1 MEWENTKENC
11 VPVRAGRSKAAL
23 QELADPAAEALEAK
37 RKELW
42 AQVAEYQG
50 DDPLEAW
57 QKYIKWMQEY
67 GVGGGKADLQKVLET
82 CTKELQR
89 LPRYN
94 NDIRF
99 LRIWIQYA
107 DCLPDPGDVFLY
119 LREKDIG
126 RDFALYYEAY
136 ATFFELRANFQSA
149 DAVYMDGVQR
159 GAKPLERLK
168 QKHTAFQQR
177 MAHRIKR
184 RIQDEQEL
192 GPTPVEPVALG
203 RGTRPL
209 AVVADDEFMGLGRG
223 DSENGPLPGYS
234 TMPQMNNL
242 KELKPYTVIRKE
254 NTDRAT
260 AWNQFSLLPGG
271 SMGPGM
277 GAGGGVAAM
286 HPLLAPASAA
296 AAQELDPLL
305 RSLAPPPAL
314 LRGSQPAALAA
325 LGLTAAPAAT
335 RASGLGG
342 AAAAAAPLPAAGLSG
357 PGKSAL
363 APQAFGTGKLV
374 QQPAAASAGVTA
386 APAPVSVTAAA
397 PPATAYKAAASAAAS
412 AAPTA
417 VPGPPPLHPVAAA
430 ALSAGTDVDA
440 SHFSYL
446 GLQDGTANEMSYEE
460 LRAQAWMRRNPPHK
474 RPASATSGPAAAVAA
489 PASTWS
495 QEAAAPAASLV
506 VAQRGMAGLIIP
518 DDDDDGENGPAVKAQ
533 KTAAA
538 GMAVGGSSR
547 RAFGQ
552 VLPGSGGASALSGG
566 GGAAG
571 GIGALGVLAGDNDEG
586 AGIAAPTAPAPAQV
600 ADENPPTRRT
610 LPGES
615 GAGASVAPV
624 TLPSLAAT
632 TRRPALGLLHDAAP
646 AASPAA
652 AYEHPPSAVPPQLY
666 APQAQLPVEP
676 PAVQAAGPR
685 PEPTV
690 TISTRGAFDLLN
702 SMFSDDLPHQ
712 QQRRVAHQPQPQ
724 PQAQPQARPAPLQAR
739 VPQFA
744 TAPVVEP
751 APALGM
757 APLQAAVPA
766 VAAMAP
772 APAVAVAAAA
782 AAPHE
787 PTVTLHT
794 RLAFDAINDMF
805 SDALPHEE
813 ARRSRRVSA
822 ADGGGATTKPITSSD
837 VRRLA
842 NAGRAGAGA
851 GGAVGAT
858 AMHAPA
864 SALPSVPMCPA
875 AARLTRGPEGQ
886 GASTAKPPGKA
897 FSDGYLDRTSGFRV
911 SKPVIGSLVLHER
924 LSDGDVV
931 YLHLKD
937 IRANREYAGRWA
949 TMAVL
954 VGKTQATGKDG
965 GSYSR
970 WTLNDLAGKQVTLFL
985 WRKAAAEHYKEVE
998 GSLLLLW
1005 SPQPHVLMLVVPG
1018 SPSPLHSNDMST
1030 ADKEQQGVAT
1040 PLQLRRC
1047 TGTAARPQDGQRCT
1061 YPSALRALSSHR
1073 SDMAG
1078 ANLLQRQLLPQRSY
1092 GTALLAGLHER
1103 QAAGEVPEGGAP
1115 DPKRRRSELECI
1127 AEAAKS
1133 VRAAEARKQQAA
1145 AAKARAEKLRA
1156 LGLANKQQGGGGA
1169 AAAPQLQPGMAAA
1182 GLPLPRPRAG
1192 GGGGGTR
1199 GGAAAVGGR
1208 PGGGAAGGAGAAA
1221 AGPSAMEAAFGALAK
1236 ALPNEK
1242 AGVESR
1248 YSELSE
1254 EAAGACACVYAR
1266 DALAAQLD
1274 SVMQLKVTAW
1284 HCATCERL
1292 SEWMDKRCRDEGH
1305 ALSKTST
1312 LKRFWKCDHCN
1323 ARITTLGVRF
1333 PGNRCSKCNN
1343 PSLEFT
1349 ACSMY
1354 RGPRDENLFA
1364 CLDEHPE
1371 MGKRTFR

>member
-1 MEWENTKENC
+1 
-11 VPVRAGRSKAAL
+11 
-23 QELADPAAEALEAK
+23 
-37 RKELW
+37 
-42 AQVAEYQG
+42 
-50 DDPLEAW
+50 
-57 QKYIKWMQEY
+57 
-67 GVGGGKADLQKVLET
+67 
-82 CTKELQR
+82 
-89 LPRYN
+89 
-94 NDIRF
+94 
-99 LRIWIQYA
+99 
-107 DCLPDPGDVFLY
+107 
-119 LREKDIG
+119 
-126 RDFALYYEAY
+126 
-136 ATFFELRANFQSA
+136 
-149 DAVYMDGVQR
+149 
-159 GAKPLERLK
+159 
-168 QKHTAFQQR
+168 
-177 MAHRIKR
+177 
-184 RIQDEQEL
+184 
-192 GPTPVEPVALG
+192 
-203 RGTRPL
+203 
-209 AVVADDEFMGLGRG
+209 
-223 DSENGPLPGYS
+223 
-234 TMPQMNNL
+234 MNNL

-260 AWNQFSLLPGG
+260 AWNQFSLLPGGDTGPGGGATSLGLGGPGAAASASGLDIFTDEEFQEGDELRRGGSAAGG

-813 ARRSRRVSA
+813 ARRVRCRSCVRVQHVCLLSTSRLWHCW
-822 ADGGGATTKPITSSD
+822 
-837 VRRLA
+837 RR
-842 NAGRAGAGA
+842 RC
-851 GGAVGAT
+851 
-858 AMHAPA
+858 
-864 SALPSVPMCPA
+864 ALPPPYHQRADAVAELPMPRSPAEYPRLMA
-875 AARLTRGPEGQ
+875 AA
-886 GASTAKPPGKA
+886 PP
-897 FSDGYLDRTSGFRV
+897 
-911 SKPVIGSLVLHER
+911 P
-924 LSDGDVV
+924 
-931 YLHLKD
+931 
-937 IRANREYAGRWA
+937 
-949 TMAVL
+949 
-954 VGKTQATGKDG
+954 
-965 GSYSR
+965 
-970 WTLNDLAGKQVTLFL
+970 
-985 WRKAAAEHYKEVE
+985 
-998 GSLLLLW
+998 
-1005 SPQPHVLMLVVPG
+1005 
-1018 SPSPLHSNDMST
+1018 SPSPAPTYAAWPM
-1030 ADKEQQGVAT
+1030 QGVPVQARAEPWAP
-1040 PLQLRRC
+1040 PLCTRRRRHC
-1047 TGTAARPQDGQRCT
+1047 LLSPCARPVL
-1061 YPSALRALSSHR
+1061 PHR
-1073 SDMAG
+1073 SLSTRIPSSSG
-1078 ANLLQRQLLPQRSY
+1078 QQQRRRRQRQ
-1092 GTALLAGLHER
+1092 
-1103 QAAGEVPEGGAP
+1103 
-1115 DPKRRRSELECI
+1115 RRRRN
-1127 AEAAKS
+1127 AAPF
-1133 VRAAEARKQQAA
+1133 RARPPVSRSPISMRTRSMWGCAPPLLDTEQGWVWAA
-1145 AAKARAEKLRA
+1145 AA
-1156 LGLANKQQGGGGA
+1156 A
-1169 AAAPQLQPGMAAA
+1169 AAQQ
-1182 GLPLPRPRAG
+1182 
-1192 GGGGGTR
+1192 
-1199 GGAAAVGGR
+1199 AVQGSWE
-1208 PGGGAAGGAGAAA
+1208 
-1221 AGPSAMEAAFGALAK
+1221 PSF
-1236 ALPNEK
+1236 
-1242 AGVESR
+1242 
-1248 YSELSE
+1248 
-1254 EAAGACACVYAR
+1254 
-1266 DALAAQLD
+1266 
-1274 SVMQLKVTAW
+1274 
-1284 HCATCERL
+1284 
-1292 SEWMDKRCRDEGH
+1292 
-1305 ALSKTST
+1305 
-1312 LKRFWKCDHCN
+1312 
-1323 ARITTLGVRF
+1323 ARIR
-1333 PGNRCSKCNN
+1333 SSS
-1343 PSLEFT
+1343 PS
-1349 ACSMY
+1349 
-1354 RGPRDENLFA
+1354 P
-1364 CLDEHPE
+1364 
-1371 MGKRTFR
+1371 